1 MRDMRIKADQLEI
14 TVRSERFRV
23 DLREMRVHI
32 LIKAQKREGTTLS
45 ELVRD
50 VSKLY
55 KRKRKR
61 DFAGYYA

>member
-1 MRDMRIKADQLEI
+1 MRIKADQLEI
-14 TVRSERFRV
+14 TVQSERFRV

-45 ELVRD
+45 KLVRD
-50 VSKLY
+50 VISFIRGK
-55 KRKRKR
+55 KKR